1 METFALGYSNPQLS
15 EALDGTFGLVFFL
28 AILLPRNVSV
38 LYVLFKCSV
47 LHMNSLGFR
56 I

>member
-1 METFALGYSNPQLS
+1 MESFTLGYSNPQLS
-15 EALDGTFGLVFFL
+15 DALDGTFGLVFFL
-28 AILLPRNVSV
+28 AILLPQNVFV

-47 LHMNSLGFR
+47 LHMNNSGFR